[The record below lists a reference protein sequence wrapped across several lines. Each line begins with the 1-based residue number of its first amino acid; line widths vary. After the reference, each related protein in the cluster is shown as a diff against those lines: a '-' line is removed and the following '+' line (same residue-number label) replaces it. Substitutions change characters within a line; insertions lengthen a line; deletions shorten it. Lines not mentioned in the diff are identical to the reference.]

1 MTRFVRLFVFSWL
14 ILTSQK
20 SYSQKIDFGLISQF
34 ELPNFKQVGHL
45 TKDDLDLHN
54 LIDVKA
60 QTKSY
65 LSKACIGKQAKI
77 HISLHTNLTLYEYL
91 KPIKNTKLKYQNV
104 NFWIYKK
111 VHFSTLEFSV
121 GNKNVTRIIYQE
133 PNLTTIVILDYIQ
146 ELPLSKEISKQVIT
160 GLSFRTSA

>member
-1 MTRFVRLFVFSWL
+1 MIRFVRLFIFSWL

-20 SYSQKIDFGLISQF
+20 SYSQKIDFGLISQL
-34 ELPNFKQVGHL
+34 ELPNFKQVGHP
-45 TKDDLDLHN
+45 TKVDLDLHN
-54 LIDVKA
+54 SIDVKA

-65 LSKACIGKQAKI
+65 LSKSCIGKEAKI
-77 HISLHTNLTLYEYL
+77 HISLHTNLTLNEYL
-91 KPIKNTKLKYQNV
+91 KPVKKSKNQNV

-111 VHFSTLEFSV
+111 VHFVSLEFNI

-146 ELPLSKEISKQVIT
+146 DSPLSKQISKQIIT